1 VINPSYNSVT
11 YTATCLQNTLVQ
23 QWQDYYRNSP
33 PLSNWISGPLLAP
46 LWDMRPNTAK
56 PVKNM
61 RPERSWAWGQTPT
74 ITLLQKQN
82 RMTPADM
89 THCYAHR
96 PERTSTLIREASCSR
111 QELTQRST
119 SGECVESEK
128 LWSTESFYFFKIL
141 ILCI

>member
-1 VINPSYNSVT
+1 MISCQDLPSGAIVALLSWGN
-11 YTATCLQNTLVQ
+11 QE
-23 QWQDYYRNSP
+23 
-33 PLSNWISGPLLAP
+33 LSNWISGPLLAP

-96 PERTSTLIREASCSR
+96 PERTCRLTLRSQLFKGLRANSGSSPGTSDCASPP
-111 QELTQRST
+111 Q
-119 SGECVESEK
+119 
-128 LWSTESFYFFKIL
+128 
-141 ILCI
+141 